1 MPGLRRNRAWK
12 LLWSGQAV
20 SIVGDYVFQTTIVL
34 WIGTVIARGQSWAP
48 VAVSGVLMAAAG
60 PAIVI
65 GPAAGV
71 FVDRWDRRRIMLT
84 SDACRAVLVAAL
96 LPLAW
101 PSVADHLHVAARLTL
116 IYLVVAAASCFS
128 QFFNPARFAVIFAVV
143 DKEDVPKAS
152 GLLQATASMAGIV
165 GPPLAA
171 PLLFVAGIQWALV
184 INALS
189 FAFSFATI
197 AAIRIP
203 AVAHAGAAAGGRF
216 FSEFRE
222 GLRFFATNKVLV
234 ALAVGA
240 IIATLGAGAINALN
254 VFFVTHNLHVAAKW
268 YGTMGAADG
277 TGAVLGALA
286 AGWLAA
292 RIGSRRIFWG
302 GLVVSGVLI
311 IAYSRMTLLVPA
323 LVALVGVGLV
333 VGAINA
339 AISPLLLEATPQ
351 EMLGRV
357 VAVVNPLTQVA
368 SITAL
373 AASGILASTV
383 LRNMH
388 VVAGG
393 MTFGPYDTIFGISGL
408 FFIAGGIAAIRPLRT
423 SARREAVLQ
432 S

>member
-1 MPGLRRNRAWK
+1 M
-12 LLWSGQAV
+12 
-20 SIVGDYVFQTTIVL
+20 
-34 WIGTVIARGQSWAP
+34 
-48 VAVSGVLMAAAG
+48 
-60 PAIVI
+60 
-65 GPAAGV
+65 
-71 FVDRWDRRRIMLT
+71 
-84 SDACRAVLVAAL
+84 
-96 LPLAW
+96 
-101 PSVADHLHVAARLTL
+101 
-116 IYLVVAAASCFS
+116 
-128 QFFNPARFAVIFAVV
+128 V
-143 DKEDVPKAS
+143 DKADVPKAS
-152 GLLQATASMAGIV
+152 GLLQATGSMAGIV

-171 PLLFVAGIQWALV
+171 PLLFVAGVQWALV

-189 FAFSFATI
+189 FVVSFATI
-197 AAIRIP
+197 AAVRVP
-203 AVAHAGAAAGGRF
+203 APARAVAAADRRF
-216 FSEFRE
+216 FDEFRE

-234 ALAVGA
+234 ALTIGA

-277 TGAVLGALA
+277 VGAVLGALA

-292 RIGSRRIFWG
+292 RIGAQRIFWG
-302 GLVVSGVLI
+302 GLVTSGLLI
-311 IAYSRMTLLVPA
+311 IVYSRMGLLVPA
-323 LVALVGVGLV
+323 LVVLVAVGLV
-333 VGAINA
+333 IGALNA

-357 VAVVNPLTQVA
+357 IAVINPLQQVA

-373 AASGILASTV
+373 AAAGILASTV

-408 FFIAGGIAAIRPLRT
+408 FFIAAGIAAIRLLRT

-432 S
+432 T